1 MSAKQLLF
9 RAEAREKLL
18 RGVSALADAVRIT
31 LGPRSKSV
39 LIAKKWGTPLVC
51 NDGVTIAKE
60 LELPDPE
67 EDLGARMIRQAA
79 ERTGDTVGD
88 GTSTSTLLA
97 QAIYADGV
105 RNVAAG
111 ASAIE
116 LRRGL
121 DRGLRAAVA
130 SIRNLSRP
138 VTSRREKVQ
147 VATLSAHNDEEMGK
161 LVADAVERVGADGV
175 VSLEEAKGTETAL
188 EVVEGM
194 SFDRGFLSAYF
205 VSDRAR
211 MESVL
216 EDPRILLYEGKIAVM
231 QDLLPM
237 LEELAKSGK
246 PLLVIAEDVEGEA
259 LATLVVNRIRGVLAS
274 LAVKAPGFGDR
285 RKAMLQ
291 DIAILTGGRVISAE
305 LGMKLENV
313 RMDDLG
319 SCARVVSDKDTTTI
333 IGGGGSKQAIA
344 ARIEELRAEHR
355 DAKSDYDK
363 EKLQERLAKLTGG
376 VAVIRVGA
384 PSEAEMK
391 SRKEAFEDAISATKA
406 AVAEG
411 VVPGGGLSLLRA
423 IEEVRREESACDGDE
438 RTGLRILARALE
450 APTRAIADNSGFDDG
465 VVVEKMRGGKGD
477 FGFDAARG
485 EFCDLVVAGIID
497 PTKVVR
503 TALENAVSVAG
514 VMLLSEATMTDVPEK
529 EKPVAGLG
537 AVD

>member
-1 MSAKQLLF
+1 M
-9 RAEAREKLL
+9 RA
-18 RGVSALADAVRIT
+18 T
-31 LGPRSKSV
+31 
-39 LIAKKWGTPLVC
+39 
-51 NDGVTIAKE
+51 
-60 LELPDPE
+60 
-67 EDLGARMIRQAA
+67 
-79 ERTGDTVGD
+79 
-88 GTSTSTLLA
+88 
-97 QAIYADGV
+97 
-105 RNVAAG
+105 
-111 ASAIE
+111 
-116 LRRGL
+116 
-121 DRGLRAAVA
+121 VA
-130 SIRNLSRP
+130 SDGDAS
-138 VTSRREKVQ
+138 
-147 VATLSAHNDEEMGK
+147 SA
-161 LVADAVERVGADGV
+161 V
-175 VSLEEAKGTETAL
+175 
-188 EVVEGM
+188 
-194 SFDRGFLSAYF
+194 
-205 VSDRAR
+205 
-211 MESVL
+211 
-216 EDPRILLYEGKIAVM
+216 
-231 QDLLPM
+231 
-237 LEELAKSGK
+237 
-246 PLLVIAEDVEGEA
+246 
-259 LATLVVNRIRGVLAS
+259 
-274 LAVKAPGFGDR
+274 
-285 RKAMLQ
+285 
-291 DIAILTGGRVISAE
+291 
-305 LGMKLENV
+305 
-313 RMDDLG
+313 
-319 SCARVVSDKDTTTI
+319 
-333 IGGGGSKQAIA
+333 AIA